1 MRSLVKTI
9 TTPIWILILS
19 LPLLTAHADE
29 EVRALFNGE
38 DLSGWQGM
46 GGEAKN
52 WGVEDG
58 ALIGTGGEGAQW
70 LATEAEYD
78 DFDLSLE
85 FKLPEDGNSGVFIR
99 APREGTPYVDGMEIQ
114 LLDDRGEKWKNLNP
128 DQFTGAIYAAA
139 APDQRATKPAG
150 EWQSMRIRCF
160 GRSCQVWVNGEQVID
175 ADLDEVAGKF
185 GKKIPGL
192 NRSRGVIGLQN
203 HGDPVSFRNIRIRE
217 LDSAGWIQLFNG
229 RDLEGWHENRFKH
242 EPEWKVIDGIL
253 TGHGGQGYLSSL
265 QTFDDF
271 ELVSEA
277 RISDTAGG
285 RGNSGIYFR
294 CAPHTD
300 KSQEFPPGYEA
311 QLDHGDNNNPTG
323 SIYSLGIDGSRAPR
337 ATSKDGEWVRLRI
350 RAVGKHLRT
359 WVNGQPGADCH
370 DPDNR
375 HTSGSILLQMHHLTG
390 KVEFREVRIR
400 RLPEQ

>member
-1 MRSLVKTI
+1 MKTI

-29 EVRALFNGE
+29 ELRALFNGE

-58 ALIGTGGEGAQW
+58 SLTGTGGEGAQW
-70 LATEAEYD
+70 LATETEYD

-85 FKLPEDGNSGVFIR
+85 FKLPKDGNSGVFIR

-114 LLDDRGEKWKNLNP
+114 LLDDRGEKWKNLKP
-128 DQFTGAIYAAA
+128 DQFTGAIYGAA
-139 APDQRATKPAG
+139 APSQRATKLAG

-192 NRSRGVIGLQN
+192 KRSRGVIGLQN

-217 LDSAGWIQLFNG
+217 LNS
-229 RDLEGWHENRFKH
+229 
-242 EPEWKVIDGIL
+242 DG
-253 TGHGGQGYLSSL
+253 
-265 QTFDDF
+265 
-271 ELVSEA
+271 
-277 RISDTAGG
+277 
-285 RGNSGIYFR
+285 
-294 CAPHTD
+294 
-300 KSQEFPPGYEA
+300 
-311 QLDHGDNNNPTG
+311 
-323 SIYSLGIDGSRAPR
+323 
-337 ATSKDGEWVRLRI
+337 
-350 RAVGKHLRT
+350 
-359 WVNGQPGADCH
+359 
-370 DPDNR
+370 
-375 HTSGSILLQMHHLTG
+375 
-390 KVEFREVRIR
+390 
-400 RLPEQ
+400 